1 MEKIK
6 WLGLKK
12 ILVYYVSHD
21 ERTVLEKKYYLVYIQ
36 SRKSFLRW

>member
-12 ILVYYVSHD
+12 ILVYYVTYD
-21 ERTVLEKKYYLVYIQ
+21 EGTVLEKSII
-36 SRKSFLRW
+36 

>member
-12 ILVYYVSHD
+12 IPVCYVTYD
-21 ERTVLEKKYYLVYIQ
+21 EGTVLEKSII
-36 SRKSFLRW
+36 